1 MLARTGLLAL
11 RLDRLARRDRVDR
24 LDRLARLTRLDRLAR
39 RLFRTDLSLLECLL
53 REASFFFLI
62 DLLLWALWDFDTE
75 LLFFVP
81 LVGTDWAMP
90 GEKIKAKVNTAAMT
104 NLFAIQHLL
113 G

>member
-1 MLARTGLLAL
+1 MLARTGLLAPRL
-11 RLDRLARRDRVDR
+11 DRCLARLDRLA
-24 LDRLARLTRLDRLAR
+24 RLAR
-39 RLFRTDLSLLECLL
+39 RLFRTDFTVLLERLL
-53 REASFFFLI
+53 REASFFFLK